1 MTAPLIA
8 VPAYRLAE
16 GRITRWEQGGY
27 AVPEKYVDGIRR
39 AGGRPLLLAAPDG
52 GSAEEILAP
61 FDGLCLIGGGDI
73 DPFLY
78 GTEPH
83 QEIYGLNR
91 DRDDLEIALT
101 RHAVERGMPVLGI
114 CRGIQIA
121 NVAFGGSLHQ
131 HLPDLGI
138 NGHGSPTATNDAY
151 RPVRQEVEADSKLAA
166 ALGTTSLT
174 GSCAH
179 HQAVDSLGQGLRA
192 VARSGDDL
200 VEGIEREEGWFVAV
214 QWHPEVTAAADAIQQ
229 NLFDA
234 FVGQA
239 AGLA

>member
-1 MTAPLIA
+1 MSAPLIA
-8 VPAYRLAE
+8 VPAYRLPK

-27 AVPEKYVDGIRR
+27 AVPEKYVEGIRR
-39 AGGRPLLLAAPDG
+39 AGGRPLLLTAPVDG
-52 GSAEEILAP
+52 SPEEILAP

-91 DRDDLEIALT
+91 DRDDLELALI
-101 RHAVERGMPVLGI
+101 RHAAGIGMPVLGI

-138 NGHGSPTATNDAY
+138 NGHGSPTAGDDAY
-151 RPVRQEVEADSKLAA
+151 RPVRQEVEPGSKLAS
-166 ALGTTSLT
+166 ALGATSLT

-179 HQAVDSLGQGLRA
+179 HQAVDSLGKGLRA

-200 VEGIEREEGWFVAV
+200 IEGIEKEDGWLVAV
-214 QWHPEVTAAADAIQQ
+214 QWHPEVTAAVDPVQQ
-229 NLFDA
+229 ALFGA
-234 FVGQA
+234 FVLEA
-239 AGLA
+239 AGRS